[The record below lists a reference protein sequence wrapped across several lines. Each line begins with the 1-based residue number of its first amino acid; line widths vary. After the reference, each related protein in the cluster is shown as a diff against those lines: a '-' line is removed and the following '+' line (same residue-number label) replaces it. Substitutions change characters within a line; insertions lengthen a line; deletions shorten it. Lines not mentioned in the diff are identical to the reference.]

1 MLFFSFCV
9 FLRCFLIYVYI
20 CVYICT
26 YIQLFWI
33 FSEAIFNVLTT
44 QWKQTH
50 TQALWNV
57 ASFCLPAPFMHKH
70 LMVMIVMEKMMMMVV
85 LFCLPIHA
93 NVSKQFTFETHKSN
107 ESEQTEIKGV
117 NRRHRDCSANVMNKT
132 DVNQNSN
139 NRSFLNLS
147 KFHNSLLCLPF
158 MATLPLAT
166 KFE

>member
-1 MLFFSFCV
+1 M
-9 FLRCFLIYVYI
+9 IGGWYVTI
-20 CVYICT
+20 IT
-26 YIQLFWI
+26 YNIQLFWI
-33 FSEAIFNVLTT
+33 FSGAIFKVLTT

-50 TQALWNV
+50 TLKRCETSRHFAFHSHSCTNTWWWWLWWRRWLW
-57 ASFCLPAPFMHKH
+57 CLWCFVFPFMPMCPNSSPLRHTSPTN
-70 LMVMIVMEKMMMMVV
+70 L
-85 LFCLPIHA
+85 
-93 NVSKQFTFETHKSN
+93 SKQK
-107 ESEQTEIKGV
+107 IKGV